1 MHEDPASS
9 QIADCV
15 CTTMDSINQTRK
27 KKTGYFFPVSFLFL
41 VPCFSLA
48 RCILLVYCMYVL
60 RLIPSVSTAC
70 KAKRER
76 KKERE
81 IKHLNDPGGW
91 WGGRG

>member
-15 CTTMDSINQTRK
+15 CTTNDSIRLERK
-27 KKTGYFFPVSFLFL
+27 KQDIFFPVAFLFL

-91 WGGRG
+91 GGRG